1 MSNDTGFYN
10 KYLSFNNSYLKSYI
24 VRKTVKQNG
33 NCKNINMLIDRAINE
48 IPIFKIKKK
57 AQTKRVQFK
66 KLELTDTSIN
76 TETLSKNSVGINT
89 SPPKKIKS
97 YESTKFNTNSSS
109 ANIYNRIILNKT
121 CN

>member
-1 MSNDTGFYN
+1 MSSDTGFYN

-24 VRKTVKQNG
+24 VRKTVRQNG
-33 NCKNINMLIDRAINE
+33 NCKNINKLIDRAINE

-57 AQTKRVQFK
+57 AHTKRVQFK

-89 SPPKKIKS
+89 SPPKKNKS
-97 YESTKFNTNSSS
+97 YEGIKFNSNSSS
-109 ANIYNRIILNKT
+109 ANIYNRIILNKQT
-121 CN
+121 